1 MAKKDRNRPQ
11 NNAENSEN
19 KKKRKTR
26 MDRIRENK
34 PLFGLVVLVGLIIL
48 AAIGVGAY
56 YAIDSLTSNNDS
68 ETVEESNNEDADA
81 SNSEDSNNSSQDS
94 ENSEDSQNTSDEN
107 NNSDDS
113 GSSDSSDNDSGNTS
127 SDSDSSNNG
136 EAQATGHSAGG
147 LAKSLAVGEEIAR
160 TGVWR
165 ATDYI
170 FGDIVSSDYTVQSGD
185 TLWEIADGYYGDG
198 FKWVVIKD
206 NNSGAIDVL
215 PNGEEALI
223 YPGTQL
229 TLPE

>member
-56 YAIDSLTSNNDS
+56 YAIDSLTSDNG
-68 ETVEESNNEDADA
+68 EQTEESSNNDADA
-81 SNSEDSNNSSQDS
+81 SDSENADDNSEDSDS
-94 ENSEDSQNTSDEN
+94 ENSDSNSEDN

-113 GSSDSSDNDSGNTS
+113 ESSNSSNDDSGNTS
-127 SDSDSSNNG
+127 SDSDNSNENG
-136 EAQATGHSAGG
+136 EAEATGHSAGG
-147 LAKSLAVGEEIAR
+147 LAKSLAVQDEIAR

-170 FGDIVSSDYTVQSGD
+170 FGDIVSSEYTVQSGD
-185 TLWEIADGYYGDG
+185 TLWEIADGYYGDA

-229 TLPE
+229 NLPE